1 MRRGVRKSAK
11 VKKRML
17 PKGAPPSK
25 KALMLKERSYAAEM
39 SEDEWAIV
47 MQNND
52 LLHGL
57 RIIPARAPDNKLALN
72 GIDRSFLP
80 GTLPENGY

>member
-1 MRRGVRKSAK
+1 
-11 VKKRML
+11 
-17 PKGAPPSK
+17 
-25 KALMLKERSYAAEM
+25 M
-39 SEDEWAIV
+39 SEEDWAIV

-57 RIIPARAPDNKLALN
+57 RVIPARAPDNKLTLN

-80 GTLPENGY
+80 GTLPEYNTNTIPTLLTSFQRSP